1 MLRFGCQLQ
10 MCSKRLKVFTLVM
23 QEMRKKGSV
32 CNVTDVSAW
41 KHVNFKQG
49 DIASTVDT
57 QNIQKVFWTNIINI
71 MHICVPASL
80 MQSHRNTKQVQ
91 RKPHSPEKICLYR
104 LTLVPMKKAKDE
116 RNISA
121 QSMCTKP
128 KTGNLTNLHLHFPAF
143 HTTGR

>member
-71 MHICVPASL
+71 MPICVPA
-80 MQSHRNTKQVQ
+80 
-91 RKPHSPEKICLYR
+91 KPQEYQTSPEKASLSR
-104 LTLVPMKKAKDE
+104 ENLF
-116 RNISA
+116 ISA
-121 QSMCTKP
+121 YS
-128 KTGNLTNLHLHFPAF
+128 GTNEE
-143 HTTGR
+143 GKG